1 MTWAWRCRFARSG
14 RISKVTDQD
23 RYEDIFEK
31 LSHGDAAQARMCA
44 RTLVRRPLIY
54 AGGPEGELLPAI
66 YGHREVLRRL
76 FTICLGY
83 PLRAERRFARLY
95 KTLDSEA
102 GRGVP
107 GFTPRS
113 YVYLALAL
121 AALVE
126 AGRQILLSQL
136 VADIRGAAAEARIAA
151 GDDLVE
157 LRTLTAALK
166 HLVGLGVLEETEGTV
181 ADLGHGGSGE
191 ALITVDTELLGLM
204 MARTNAAVESV
215 LAGPRVHE
223 PAVIGLPP
231 GMNARRRLVEDPVV
245 LYADLSAA
253 EAEYLRRYQ
262 RREGYWLDRY
272 FGLQIEARAEGV
284 AVIDPEEYLTD
295 LLFPAGST
303 VARMALLTL
312 EPLLA
317 QSAPR
322 DADGC
327 YPVSLGQIRNA
338 CADLAERYPSAWA
351 KGDLAN
357 LDGLA
362 SKVADMLFQTGTA
375 RRISGEAA
383 VLVPAAC
390 RWKPRIE
397 ERKAVAESVHGS
409 ADDELTLFGDEDARS

>member
-1 MTWAWRCRFARSG
+1 MG
-14 RISKVTDQD
+14 DQD
-23 RYEDIFEK
+23 RYEDVFEK

-44 RTLVRRPLIY
+44 RALLRRPLLY
-54 AGGPEGELLPAI
+54 AGGPGGELLPAI

-76 FTICLGY
+76 FTVYLGY

-95 KTLDSEA
+95 KTLDGEA

-136 VADIRGAAAEARIAA
+136 VADIRGAAAEASIAA

-157 LRTLTAALK
+157 LRALTAALK

-181 ADLGHGGSGE
+181 ADLGRGSSGE

-204 MARTNAAVESV
+204 TARTRADKSGE
-215 LAGPRVHE
+215 AGPYAQE
-223 PAVIGLPP
+223 PAVVGLPP
-231 GMNARRRLVEDPVV
+231 GMGARRRLVEDPVV
-245 LYADLSAA
+245 LYADLPAA
-253 EAEYLRRYQ
+253 EAEFLRRYQ

-272 FGLQIEARAEGV
+272 FGLQVEARAEGM

-295 LLFPAGST
+295 LPFPAGST

-312 EPLLA
+312 EPLLVR
-317 QSAPR
+317 SAPR
-322 DADGC
+322 EADGC
-327 YPVSLGQIRNA
+327 YPVSLGQIRHA
-338 CADLAERYPSAWA
+338 CADLAGRYPSAWA

-357 LDGLA
+357 LDALA
-362 SKVADMLFQTGTA
+362 SKVADMLFQTGFA
-375 RRISGEAA
+375 RHTSGDAA

-390 RWKPRIE
+390 RWEPRIE
-397 ERKAVAESVHGS
+397 EGKAVAESVPGN
-409 ADDELTLFGDEDARS
+409 ADDELTLFGDEDAVS